1 MKHLL
6 KSEKTPIYLYIIVAV
21 MRLAELLKIG
31 IKAILRHIT
40 ESLIV
45 MSFVG
50 AVMAAQTFDNG
61 EVDGVTALLVIAV
74 FVILA
79 MALIKIKIIEI
90 GGKKDDV
97 L

>member
-1 MKHLL
+1 MKRL
-6 KSEKTPIYLYIIVAV
+6 SRTEQEGMKTPPYLYIIVAV

-61 EVDGVTALLVIAV
+61 EIDGVTALLVIAV

-90 GGKKDDV
+90 GKEK
-97 L
+97 

>member
-1 MKHLL
+1 MKRTYV
-6 KSEKTPIYLYIIVAV
+6 KQTKTPIYLYIIVAV
-21 MRLAELLKIG
+21 MRLADLLKIG
-31 IKAILRHIT
+31 VKAILRHIT

-61 EVDGVTALLVIAV
+61 EIDGVTALLVIAV

-90 GGKKDDV
+90 GKEK
-97 L
+97 

>member
-1 MKHLL
+1 MKRTYF
-6 KSEKTPIYLYIIVAV
+6 KQTKTPIYLYIIVAV

-61 EVDGVTALLVIAV
+61 EIDGVTALLVIAV

-79 MALIKIKIIEI
+79 MALIKIKIIETRK
-90 GGKKDDV
+90 GR
-97 L
+97 

>member
-1 MKHLL
+1 MKRIRRLEN
-6 KSEKTPIYLYIIVAV
+6 KIADSAAYLYIIVAV

-61 EVDGVTALLVIAV
+61 EIDGVTALLVIAV

-79 MALIKIKIIEI
+79 MALIKIKIIETRK
-90 GGKKDDV
+90 GR
-97 L
+97 

>member
-1 MKHLL
+1 MDIRKTEQ
-6 KSEKTPIYLYIIVAV
+6 KQTKTPIYLYIIVAA
-21 MRLAELLKIG
+21 MRLAELTKSG

-61 EVDGVTALLVIAV
+61 EIDGVTALLVIAV
-74 FVILA
+74 FIILA
-79 MALIKIKIIEI
+79 MALIKIKIIETRK
-90 GGKKDDV
+90 GR
-97 L
+97 

>member
-1 MKHLL
+1 MDIRKTEQ
-6 KSEKTPIYLYIIVAV
+6 KQTKTPMYLYIIVAV
-21 MRLAELLKIG
+21 MRLAELTKSG

-61 EVDGVTALLVIAV
+61 EIDGVTALLVIAV
-74 FVILA
+74 FIILA

-90 GGKKDDV
+90 GKEK
-97 L
+97 